1 MDVKSLKEVYKS
13 VDGRARTIFVV
24 PLIRF
29 THQKTDY
36 LYLLYKELLEDEEFE
51 IKSISVFNHFKLV
64 MGILSKKNAILHYHW
79 LEFQDLKSLA
89 GMPWKMLCIALFK
102 LLGGKIVWTLHNEF
116 PHDRRF
122 LGLHVWLHKRMAKWA
137 HKLHVHCASAIP
149 LMSKRLQAPKHK
161 FFVQPHPVFPSEIL
175 SKKQAV
181 TRLNEEIGLNLN
193 PETPILLMFGNIS
206 RYKQIEQTAKIVI
219 SLPIACTLLIVGPI
233 KKGNLKLYKELL
245 QLSQQ
250 SERIILIPKFVKEE
264 HVPLYQNAADLC
276 VFNYREILSSGGVNM
291 ALSYNNP
298 IIAPDK
304 GCISELAGNENV
316 YLFNTEQEMRAGII
330 QFLEKLNVRP

>member
-13 VDGRARTIFVV
+13 VDGRAHTIFVV

-64 MGILSKKNAILHYHW
+64 MGILSQKNAILHYHW

-161 FFVQPHPVFPSEIL
+161 FFVHPHPVFPSEIL

-181 TRLNEEIGLNLN
+181 TRLNEEMGLSLN
-193 PETPILLMFGNIS
+193 PETPLLLMFGNIS
-206 RYKQIEQTAKIVI
+206 RYKQIEQTANVVI

-250 SERIILIPKFVKEE
+250 SERITLIPKFVKEE

-304 GCISELAGNENV
+304 GCISELVGNENV

-330 QFLEKLNVRP
+330 QFLEKLNARP